1 MRRSQCEVK
10 NPEEIVAILKRCTI
24 GRLATLGADGFPYIT
39 PVNYVYWQESVYFHC
54 SHRGEKMEN
63 IRRDSRVCFE
73 VDIPLAYKERACDPE
88 AAPCSV
94 HQFYHSVII
103 RGRAEIVT
111 DSAEK
116 VGALNALMAS
126 HEKNPHYG
134 EIQADMPEV
143 AACSV
148 VAVRVATMTGK
159 SDLGQKKSVEEKAMI
174 ADFLRRRN
182 LPGDV
187 EAGNLMCP
195 DK

>member
-10 NPEEIVAILKRCTI
+10 NPEEISAILKRCTI

-39 PVNYVYWQESVYFHC
+39 PVNYVYWQDSIDFHC

-63 IRRDSRVCFE
+63 IKSDSRVCFE
-73 VDIPLAYKERACDPE
+73 VDIPLAYKERACAPE

-148 VAVRVATMTGK
+148 VAVRVTTMTGK
-159 SDLGQKKSVEEKAMI
+159 SDLGQKKSAEEKAMI
-174 ADFLRRRN
+174 ANFLRRRN
-182 LPGDV
+182 LPGDM
-187 EAGNLMCP
+187 EAANLMCP